1 MCLRPA
7 APAMLQAARAYAA
20 RYTKYKKDINL
31 LKNNKSYN
39 TIVFLHGAVKTLLVM
54 YDKNKTENI

>member
-1 MCLRPA
+1 
-7 APAMLQAARAYAA
+7 MLQAARAYAA